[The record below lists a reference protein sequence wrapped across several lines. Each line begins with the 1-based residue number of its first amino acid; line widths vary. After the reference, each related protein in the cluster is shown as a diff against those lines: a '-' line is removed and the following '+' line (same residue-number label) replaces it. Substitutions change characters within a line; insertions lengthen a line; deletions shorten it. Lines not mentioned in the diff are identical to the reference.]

1 MTQLVIYG
9 NMILDKYKGGK
20 RMQKMIKA
28 CNFYVSEWHLF
39 AALLPYIRDELKKKN
54 KIMVISQ
61 DKLEKGMK
69 HLVKKLNLRFEN
81 EKGLDDIKWLSEEF
95 VLEMNEEIEPVTI
108 VVQGTMEFVQEIN
121 IYIEQKISP
130 LYSNLK
136 VINCYEVFNTNTM
149 LYNILDEHDF
159 VFNTAGLNEKTEI
172 FPGYIDKKKILKE
185 AASAQSQA

>member
-1 MTQLVIYG
+1 MCI
-9 NMILDKYKGGK
+9 DKYKGGK

-39 AALLPYIRDELKKKN
+39 AALLPYIRDELKQKN
-54 KIMVISQ
+54 KVMVISQ

-69 HLVKKLNLRFEN
+69 HLVKKLNLKFEN

-95 VLEMNEEIEPVTI
+95 VLEMNEEVEPVTI
-108 VVQGTMEFVQEIN
+108 IVQGTLEFIKEIN
-121 IYIEQKISP
+121 SYIEQKISP
-130 LYSNLK
+130 IYSNLK
-136 VINCYEVFNTNTM
+136 IINCYEVFNTNTM

-185 AASAQSQA
+185 AAGSTK

>member
-185 AASAQSQA
+185 AASAQSQN